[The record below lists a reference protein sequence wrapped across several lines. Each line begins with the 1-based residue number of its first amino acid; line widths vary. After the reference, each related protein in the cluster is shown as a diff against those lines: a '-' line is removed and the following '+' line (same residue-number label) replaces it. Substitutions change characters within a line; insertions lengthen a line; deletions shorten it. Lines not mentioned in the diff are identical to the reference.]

1 MRFGVKKYKQT
12 GRISVVKN
20 SVITA
25 AHNTSSQNKINHK
38 ECFKA
43 A

>member
-1 MRFGVKKYKQT
+1 MRFGVKKYRQT

-20 SVITA
+20 SIITA
-25 AHNTSSQNKINHK
+25 ADNTSSQNKINHK